1 MTVADFTIDRPG
13 LLEINRKIAT
23 MGGGDSH
30 RVKKKT
36 SLCSASVC
44 FFGGF
49 GRFEIEGLPPQKKIL
64 AGRLGLDPLHPATAT
79 GFFWW
84 PCALWGE
91 SVVRKYWGRSVRGV
105 VGGQDD
111 I

>member
-1 MTVADFTIDRPG
+1 VTVADFTIDRPG

-30 RVKKKT
+30 RVKKKA

-49 GRFEIEGLPPQKKIL
+49 GRFEIEGLPPQKKNIGGKAW
-64 AGRLGLDPLHPATAT
+64 AGPPISDVQ
-79 GFFWW
+79 
-84 PCALWGE
+84 
-91 SVVRKYWGRSVRGV
+91 SKYTITELELSAKGV
-105 VGGQDD
+105 PRNAVGGNG
-111 I
+111 

>member
-1 MTVADFTIDRPG
+1 MTIADFTIDRPG

-30 RVKKKT
+30 RVKKKA

-49 GRFEIEGLPPQKKIL
+49 GRFEIEGLPPQKKNIGGKAW
-64 AGRLGLDPLHPATAT
+64 AGPPTEMARIPKLRPPKLIGAHNWLTSWDCRMPSP
-79 GFFWW
+79 
-84 PCALWGE
+84 
-91 SVVRKYWGRSVRGV
+91 SRGK
-105 VGGQDD
+105 
-111 I
+111 

>member
-1 MTVADFTIDRPG
+1 VTVADFTIDRPG

-30 RVKKKT
+30 RVKKKA

-49 GRFEIEGLPPQKKIL
+49 GRFEIEGLPPQKKNIGGKAWAGPPTITNSHKNL
-64 AGRLGLDPLHPATAT
+64 ATIIT
-79 GFFWW
+79 
-84 PCALWGE
+84 WGKPSTWVFVIYE
-91 SVVRKYWGRSVRGV
+91 ISRNVIHVL
-105 VGGQDD
+105 
-111 I
+111 

>member
-1 MTVADFTIDRPG
+1 VTVADFTIDRPG

-30 RVKKKT
+30 RVKKKA

-49 GRFEIEGLPPQKKIL
+49 GRFEIEGLPPQKKNIGGKAW
-64 AGRLGLDPLHPATAT
+64 AGPPTMISANSPKYGVT
-79 GFFWW
+79 
-84 PCALWGE
+84 
-91 SVVRKYWGRSVRGV
+91 SVVIMV
-105 VGGQDD
+105 
-111 I
+111 

>member
-1 MTVADFTIDRPG
+1 VTVADFTIDRPG

-30 RVKKKT
+30 RVKKKA

-49 GRFEIEGLPPQKKIL
+49 GRFEIEGLPPQKKNIGGKAW
-64 AGRLGLDPLHPATAT
+64 AGPPNNMLHLLDGVAD
-79 GFFWW
+79 GDMV
-84 PCALWGE
+84 ALLFCGWCE
-91 SVVRKYWGRSVRGV
+91 DEHVEVK
-105 VGGQDD
+105 
-111 I
+111 

>member
-1 MTVADFTIDRPG
+1 VTVADFTIDRPG

-30 RVKKKT
+30 RVKKKA

-49 GRFEIEGLPPQKKIL
+49 GRFEIEGLPPQKKNIGGKAW
-64 AGRLGLDPLHPATAT
+64 AGPPNA
-79 GFFWW
+79 
-84 PCALWGE
+84 E
-91 SVVRKYWGRSVRGV
+91 SCKGQPDNCNIQGV
-105 VGGQDD
+105 TDKDQ

>member
-1 MTVADFTIDRPG
+1 VTVADFTIDRPG

-30 RVKKKT
+30 RVKKKA

-49 GRFEIEGLPPQKKIL
+49 GRFEIEGLPPQKKNIGGKAWAGPPTSTPMGGALELRL
-64 AGRLGLDPLHPATAT
+64 AT
-79 GFFWW
+79 
-84 PCALWGE
+84 
-91 SVVRKYWGRSVRGV
+91 
-105 VGGQDD
+105 
-111 I
+111 

>member
-30 RVKKKT
+30 RVKKMT

-49 GRFEIEGLPPQKKIL
+49 GRFEIEGLPPQKKNIGGKAWAGPPNAVSGSSSGAMAAIL
-64 AGRLGLDPLHPATAT
+64 FVYFPHERIKDFADRFHG
-79 GFFWW
+79 
-84 PCALWGE
+84 
-91 SVVRKYWGRSVRGV
+91 
-105 VGGQDD
+105 
-111 I
+111 

>member
-30 RVKKKT
+30 RVKKKA

-64 AGRLGLDPLHPATAT
+64 AGRLGLDPLTTEVSPD
-79 GFFWW
+79 
-84 PCALWGE
+84 LGE
-91 SVVRKYWGRSVRGV
+91 FTEI
-105 VGGQDD
+105 QDD
-111 I
+111 VSVEMIPLRYR